1 MYGAPLT
8 DLRFAVLLA
17 PSHAGLPPA
26 FIQVNEIDPI
36 RDDGIVYEKALRE
49 AGVPTKFVLY
59 VTVSMLH
66 LPVYRSL
73 TSEYLHSNP
82 GVPHGF
88 YYAAPAITA
97 AKKVDR
103 DARDGLSWLLS
114 FTKKA

>member
-73 TSEYLHSNP
+73 TSEYTVTRVFP
-82 GVPHGF
+82 MAF
-88 YYAAPAITA
+88 ITQRPRSPLPRRLIA
-97 AKKVDR
+97 MRVM
-103 DARDGLSWLLS
+103 G
-114 FTKKA
+114 